1 VQCSRVGFPV
11 GASSMV
17 GRGEPGTDFLFKFD
31 GRAARPRK
39 RTITYTWYARG
50 DSGFLGDDIVI

>member
-1 VQCSRVGFPV
+1 
-11 GASSMV
+11 M
-17 GRGEPGTDFLFKFD
+17 GRGGPETDFLFKFD

-39 RTITYTWYARG
+39 RIITHTSYARE